1 MKIKRYQIDAFTNVQ
16 FTGNPAAVCVLE
28 KPLSDCLMQSIA
40 TENNLSETAFVWGSG
55 CEYEICWFTPVCE
68 VELCGHATL
77 AAAHALMAG
86 EGVVGETIRFASRH
100 RGALMVTRKGAFYE
114 LDFPRASFKRQAS
127 DDSLARCVSE
137 SAVEFWSTGQD
148 ALLVFADSNLIGA
161 LSVDFPQLREL
172 KYRALITT
180 SVGNDCDF
188 VSRFFA
194 PSLGIN
200 EDAVTGSAH
209 TVLTPFWAE
218 RLGKQ
223 KLVARQLSQRG
234 GDLRCEVVEDRVL
247 IGGEAVTYSVGN
259 IIID

>member
-1 MKIKRYQIDAFTNVQ
+1 MKIKRYQIDAFTNVL
-16 FTGNPAAVCVLE
+16 FAGNPAAVCVLE
-28 KPLSDCLMQSIA
+28 KPLPDCLMQSIA
-40 TENNLSETAFVWGSG
+40 AENNLAETAFVWGCG

-68 VELCGHATL
+68 VDLCGHATL

-86 EGVVGETIRFASRH
+86 EGVVGGTIRFASRH
-100 RGALMVTRKGAFYE
+100 RGTLTVTRKGTFYE
-114 LDFPRASFKRQAS
+114 LDFPRASFTRQAS
-127 DDSLARCVSE
+127 EDSLTKCVSE
-137 SAVEFWSTGQD
+137 PPVEFWSTEED
-148 ALLVFADSNLIGA
+148 ALLVFADSSLIGA
-161 LSVDFPQLREL
+161 LSVDFSQLREL

-180 SVGNDCDF
+180 SVGKDCDF

-247 IGGEAVTYSVGN
+247 IGGEAVTYSIGN

>member
-1 MKIKRYQIDAFTNVQ
+1 MKIKRYQIDAFTNVP

>member
-1 MKIKRYQIDAFTNVQ
+1 M
-16 FTGNPAAVCVLE
+16 AV
-28 KPLSDCLMQSIA
+28 
-40 TENNLSETAFVWGSG
+40 
-55 CEYEICWFTPVCE
+55 
-68 VELCGHATL
+68 
-77 AAAHALMAG
+77 
-86 EGVVGETIRFASRH
+86 EGVVGGTIRFASRH
-100 RGALMVTRKGAFYE
+100 RGTLTVTRKGTFYE
-114 LDFPRASFKRQAS
+114 LDFPRASFTRQAS
-127 DDSLARCVSE
+127 EDSLIKCVSE
-137 SAVEFWSTGQD
+137 SPLEFWSTGQD

-234 GDLRCEVVEDRVL
+234 GELRCEVVEDRIL

>member
-1 MKIKRYQIDAFTNVQ
+1 
-16 FTGNPAAVCVLE
+16 VLE